1 VIRLLVAF
9 SFLLAFAGSGQTA
22 GGGTQATA
30 AEQSLIT
37 QTQAVAHAQKSKDGE
52 ALKRL
57 LADDFQQV
65 GSEGRLHDKDEF
77 IGDAR
82 DGKITDYTLYNIRL
96 LPIDENAAIV
106 TCDAVVHGTEG
117 DNVLVPHYQHLS
129 FVWTKQG
136 EQWRLRFQQ
145 ATAKRPVD

>member
-1 VIRLLVAF
+1 MCWIHGLRRGLYSCAAKRLSTIGMEVSVIRLLVAF

-65 GSEGRLHDKDEF
+65 GSEGRLHD
-77 IGDAR
+77 
-82 DGKITDYTLYNIRL
+82 
-96 LPIDENAAIV
+96 
-106 TCDAVVHGTEG
+106 
-117 DNVLVPHYQHLS
+117 
-129 FVWTKQG
+129 
-136 EQWRLRFQQ
+136 
-145 ATAKRPVD
+145 